1 MSDPLQLAD
10 GVVRLGTSYVNWY
23 LVADDSGV
31 TVVDAGVA
39 GYSDQLEPGLKLLGR
54 SLDDVRAFVLTH
66 GDADHVGVAAKRQK
80 EGEQTPIHLHPADRY
95 LVQKKR
101 KKTEDPMLPILAKPG
116 AWKLFGHFAR
126 YGALSQPKIE
136 QTADLASGETL
147 DVPGQPRVIA
157 TPGHTEGHV
166 VFHFPQHGAL
176 FVGDSICT
184 WHPITGDRGPQLMA
198 FNISNSEALDSLSRY
213 ENLEADL
220 LLVGHGEPWT
230 DGPAAAAEAARAA
243 SVDLQR
249 VGD

>member
-10 GVVRLGTSYVNWY
+10 DVVRLGTSYVNSY

-80 EGEQTPIHLHPADRY
+80 EGDQTPIHLHPADRY

-136 QTADLASGETL
+136 QTADLAPGETL
-147 DVPGQPRVIA
+147 DVPGQPQVIA
-157 TPGHTEGHV
+157 TPGHSEGHV

-184 WHPITGDRGPQLMA
+184 WHPITGQRGPQLMA

-213 ENLEADL
+213 ENLDSDL
-220 LLVGHGEPWT
+220 VLVGHGEPWT